1 MSMKRKRNHGD
12 AAAAR
17 PSRVRT
23 PEFAGATAIAR
34 RLGLS
39 PSHVWRVATGR
50 RRSLRLER
58 ELAACGAAREG
69 GK

>member
-1 MSMKRKRNHGD
+1 MKTEKTTKKE
-12 AAAAR
+12 AR
-17 PSRVRT
+17 A

-50 RRSLRLER
+50 RRSMRLER
-58 ELAACGAAREG
+58 ELAACGAAKEG
-69 GK
+69 GAR